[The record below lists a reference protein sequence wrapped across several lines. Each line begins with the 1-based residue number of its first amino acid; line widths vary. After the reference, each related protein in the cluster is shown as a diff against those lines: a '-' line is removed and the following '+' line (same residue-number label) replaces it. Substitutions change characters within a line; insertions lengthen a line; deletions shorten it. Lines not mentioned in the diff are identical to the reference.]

1 MLTVNLNYIKL
12 ENDNAKKSLL
22 VKSNFI
28 LNNNSIYTI
37 LGNNGSGKSS
47 LLLALVRMLNNNF
60 DVDASVSLDDFDLYK
75 AELEDLNK
83 FRTANFR
90 LLFQDPSAAFD
101 PLRKMGFYFNLTNA
115 TVDEI
120 QEELKYFQLPKLSEL
135 KKYYPYEL
143 SVGMLQRVSII
154 LALLCK
160 PKVMLMDEPTSALD
174 LPIINLLTNRLKEYV
189 THDKR
194 IILLVTQDISFVRHV
209 SSHIAKLS
217 EGRLSNFL
225 PPTEY
230 LK

>member
-12 ENDNAKKSLL
+12 ENDNANKSLL